1 MLNNICVA
9 LSSLFL
15 AVKSTPVEIHR
26 GKKKNGVRFLVFVY
40 VLANKVDFDSEC
52 LRWEK
57 NRRGCTSQ
65 NKLRLH
71 LTKEEN
77 LKPVCNSCW
86 DFLCTNRHIQHRV
99 SLTPCTG
106 KICEVCFRGE

>member
-52 LRWEK
+52 LRWKKTEEAAPLK
-57 NRRGCTSQ
+57 TNLDSISQ
-65 NKLRLH
+65 K
-71 LTKEEN
+71 K
-77 LKPVCNSCW
+77 
-86 DFLCTNRHIQHRV
+86 
-99 SLTPCTG
+99 
-106 KICEVCFRGE
+106 KI